1 MNDLVNRW
9 FGRAARLRGAL
20 AYGLRYANATS
31 FSHTWE
37 SRLSEAVLNDLW
49 NRLGPMTTIAMGK
62 PGEAPESLRW
72 TFNGG
77 VVIGTARPDGS
88 IFFVL
93 TSKRPEDLDAAALQR
108 LLSEFRALRNN
119 SPA

>member
-1 MNDLVNRW
+1 VSELINRW

-49 NRLGPMTTIAMGK
+49 NRLGPMTAITMNQ
-62 PGEAPESLRW
+62 PEEAPELLRW

-77 VVIGTARPDGS
+77 VVVGTARTDGS
-88 IFFVL
+88 MFFVL
-93 TSKRPEDLDAAALQR
+93 TSKKTEELDTDALQR
-108 LLSEFRALRNN
+108 LLSEFRALRNQP
-119 SPA
+119 SA